1 MAQGFDA
8 AAATA
13 AYLATLSPEAHA
25 KATAYTHGGHWLL
38 LWGTLIGILVSWI
51 VIRSGVLVRTREG
64 IERKRPHPWLV
75 VAAVV
80 VIDAILESV
89 LSIPWDAYAHWWREK
104 SFGLTNQA
112 FGGWLGEHALQIVL
126 GAVQLLIV
134 LSLLYW
140 IIRRAP
146 RTWWLWS
153 TFTVIA
159 VMFFFLIISPILIEP
174 LFNSYKPAPAG
185 PMRDEVVA
193 MAKQVGVPSDKI
205 VIFDGSKQSNRYT
218 ANVAG
223 FLGTARV
230 AMSDVMFKKDADLA
244 EVRGVVGHEMGH
256 YVRGHVFAGVLAF
269 GFLAFCGF
277 FLVDRLFPWAARL
290 LGAKGVTGIAD
301 PAGFPVASVVFSV
314 LALLAT
320 PIISSITRITE
331 ADADRFSL
339 EHFNEPDG
347 LARALVKT
355 IEYRADSPSRLEEI
369 IFYDH
374 PAVGHRVRN
383 AMDWKAAHP
392 KAPPQQTATAS

>member
-1 MAQGFDA
+1 MAQGFDP

-25 KATAYTHGGHWLL
+25 KATAYTQGGHWLL
-38 LWGTLIGILVSWI
+38 LWGTLIGILVSWM
-51 VIRSGVLVRTREG
+51 VIRSGILVRTREG

-75 VAAVV
+75 VAVVV

-104 SFGLTNQA
+104 SYGLTNQA
-112 FGGWLGEHALQIVL
+112 FGGWLSEHALQIIL
-126 GAVQLLIV
+126 GAVQLLVV

-174 LFNSYKPAPAG
+174 LFNSYKQAPPG

-218 ANVAG
+218 ANVSG
-223 FLGTARV
+223 FMGSARV

-256 YVRGHVFAGVLAF
+256 YVRGHVFAGVLA
-269 GFLAFCGF
+269 GSSWSTAC
-277 FLVDRLFPWAARL
+277 FPGR
-290 LGAKGVTGIAD
+290 
-301 PAGFPVASVVFSV
+301 
-314 LALLAT
+314 
-320 PIISSITRITE
+320 
-331 ADADRFSL
+331 
-339 EHFNEPDG
+339 
-347 LARALVKT
+347 RACSGP
-355 IEYRADSPSRLEEI
+355 RA
-369 IFYDH
+369 
-374 PAVGHRVRN
+374 
-383 AMDWKAAHP
+383 
-392 KAPPQQTATAS
+392 